1 MATNKVRLRA
11 RDVDLLI
18 SRVLRAGLAVE
29 AVELTPDGALRVLTQ
44 PSRQGCSCGAF
55 HDRYSVDLSGAQD
68 PKAADAER
76 RMISAFG
83 R

>member
-1 MATNKVRLRA
+1 MAVAKPRLRA

-18 SRVLRAGLAVE
+18 SRVIRAGLAVE

-44 PSRQGCSCGAF
+44 PSRQGCSCGAL
-55 HDRYSVDLSGAQD
+55 HERDWVDLAGAQD
-68 PKAADAER
+68 SKAADAER